1 MRSPCD
7 TLKVG
12 DDRGVAATVM
22 DLLELYRTTDAL
34 TLALYACALSA
45 LWCWVASLVTGNYS
59 QVDRLWSILPVLYV
73 FHFASHG
80 GFTDARLALMTMLVV
95 LWGTRLTYNF
105 ARKGGYRPGGEDYRW
120 PELQTALGPVGFQ
133 LLNATFVAPFQNL
146 LLLLIATPAY
156 VASQSRAHPLN
167 ALDFVAATLFV
178 VFLVGETIADEQ
190 QWRFQTAKQERRA
203 SGETGGQDFV
213 STGLFRYSRHPN
225 FFCEQ
230 GMWWSFYL
238 FAVAASGLW
247 IHWSIAGAAILTLLF
262 QGSTT
267 LTERITL
274 RKYPSYAGYQRRTS
288 RLLPWPPRAG

>member
-1 MRSPCD
+1 M
-7 TLKVG
+7 
-12 DDRGVAATVM
+12 
-22 DLLELYRTTDAL
+22 LELYRSTDAL
-34 TLALYACALSA
+34 TVALVACAVLA
-45 LWCWVASLVTGNYS
+45 VWCWIASLATGNYS

-73 FHFASHG
+73 FHFAAHG
-80 GFTDARLALMTMLVV
+80 GFTDTRLALMTSLVV

-120 PELQTALGPVGFQ
+120 PELQASLGPVGFQ
-133 LLNATFVAPFQNL
+133 LMNATFVAPFQNL

-156 VASQSRAHPLN
+156 VAAQSRGHPLN
-167 ALDFVAATLFV
+167 ALDLVAAGLFLA
-178 VFLVGETIADEQ
+178 FLVGETVADQQ
-190 QWRFQTAKQERRA
+190 QWSFQTAKHERRA
-203 SGETGGQDFV
+203 RGDRSGEDFI

-238 FAVAASGLW
+238 FAVAASGRWLDW
-247 IHWSIAGAAILTLLF
+247 PITGAAILTLLF

-274 RKYPSYAGYQRRTS
+274 RKYRTYADYQRSTS
-288 RLLPWPPRAG
+288 RMIPRPPRAG